1 MTAERNKK
9 NVEMVS
15 NMLNDLT
22 FNPKE
27 FCELFAR
34 VQHRSLQQNFTLLAI
49 AWLEV
54 CADENYRFDARN
66 EMSHTV
72 AMRLM
77 KTLNTHE
84 LGKSPFA

>member
-1 MTAERNKK
+1 MTSKK
-9 NVEMVS
+9 NENNVKVVADI
-15 NMLNDLT
+15 LNDLT

-27 FCELFAR
+27 FCEHFAR
-34 VQHRSLQQNFTLLAI
+34 VQHRSLQQNLTLLAL

-77 KTLNTHE
+77 KTLNSHE